1 MMHSKKNIAGL
12 ISVVIL
18 TCFLGSCS
26 LDSKTVEPYLIQV
39 DSIMAPDTV
48 NPKTVFD
55 IRLYGIVGPSSC
67 YSLEKAYVYV
77 TDQKEIQIEVRG
89 RYQYDGV
96 ACAQAVVY
104 LDTKVETNVPS
115 SGIYTI
121 KVLKQDNSFLE
132 KKLVAR

>member
-1 MMHSKKNIAGL
+1 MHSKKNIAGL

-26 LDSKTVEPYLIQV
+26 LDTKTVEPYLIQV
-39 DSIMAPDTV
+39 DSIIAPDTV
-48 NPKTVFD
+48 TPKNVFD
-55 IRLYGIVGPSSC
+55 IRLLGIVGPSSC
-67 YSLEKAYVYV
+67 YSLEKVYVFV

-104 LDTKVETNVPS
+104 LDTKVETNVPT
-115 SGIYTI
+115 SGVYTI
-121 KVLKQDNSFLE
+121 KALKQE
-132 KKLVAR
+132 KSYMIVYG